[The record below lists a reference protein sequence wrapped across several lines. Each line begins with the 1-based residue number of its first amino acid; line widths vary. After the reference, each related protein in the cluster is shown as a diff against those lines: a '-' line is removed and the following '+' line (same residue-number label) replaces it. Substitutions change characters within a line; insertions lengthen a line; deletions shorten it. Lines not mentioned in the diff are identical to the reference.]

1 MGSPHKNPHKKS
13 CSRILGV
20 DFFLVYL
27 HTPTIISVNFQLVE
41 NFFPQKLFIDRTI
54 NVITNAF
61 KLQIKTFFN
70 QTSLQKP
77 IKSSAAYANFQSIR
91 ILGTVIY
98 FL

>member
-1 MGSPHKNPHKKS
+1 MRAFKFGDAS
-13 CSRILGV
+13 IL
-20 DFFLVYL
+20 L
-27 HTPTIISVNFQLVE
+27 
-41 NFFPQKLFIDRTI
+41 

-98 FL
+98 FLQEQNNH